1 MRHNTRRV
9 GSTVI
14 ESNSLTLWR
23 ELKYN
28 ATAAGDDIYIS
39 HISLTNFRNYA
50 RLELDLQPGMILFE
64 GENGAGK
71 SNLLEAM
78 YLLAVARSPRAS
90 TEREL
95 VRRSNGEGEFYTQVA
110 ANVERQDDSVNL
122 QINFRSVSA
131 PPAGASTATAPR
143 VMSAQK
149 YFRVNGAP
157 RRASTLIGHLNAVMF
172 SADDLEIV
180 YGAPSVRRRYLNILI
195 SQTDREYLGAIQRYE
210 RVLRQRNHLL
220 RQIRDGSA
228 RINELAFWDDE
239 LVKEGICIVAQRL
252 AAVRLL
258 SEGANPMYARL
269 SGGSE
274 TLAVSYQPNVAL
286 PDGADVSRDSIAEL
300 MGAKLKEQRRQELAR
315 GITVTGPHRDDLAL
329 TLDGMEAAAFASRG
343 QTRTAVL
350 ALKLAEA
357 EYLKR
362 RRGQEPVIL
371 LDDVLSEL
379 DAARR
384 EQVLGHAAQYHQAL
398 ITTADRE
405 AIAPQLRSGTA
416 RFRVCSSKVQLL
428 H

>member
-1 MRHNTRRV
+1 M
-9 GSTVI
+9 I
-14 ESNSLTLWR
+14 ESNSLILWR
-23 ELKYN
+23 ELRDKD
-28 ATAAGDDIYIS
+28 TAAGDDIYIS

-64 GENGAGK
+64 GENGVGK

-95 VRRSNGEGEFYTQVA
+95 IRHTNGEGEFYTQVA

-131 PPAGASTATAPR
+131 PPAVGASAATTSRA
-143 VMSAQK
+143 MSVQK

-172 SADDLEIV
+172 SANDLEIV

-239 LVKEGICIVAQRL
+239 LVKEGICIMAQRH
-252 AAVRLL
+252 ATVRML

-286 PDGADVSRDSIAEL
+286 PDGSDISRESIAEL
-300 MGAKLKEQRRQELAR
+300 ISTKLKEQRRQELAR
-315 GITVTGPHRDDLAL
+315 GITVTGPHRDDLTL

-357 EYLKR
+357 EYMKR

-398 ITTADRE
+398 ITTADRG

-416 RFRVCSSKVQLL
+416 RFGVCSGKVQLL

>member
-1 MRHNTRRV
+1 M
-9 GSTVI
+9 I
-14 ESNSLTLWR
+14 ESNSLILWR
-23 ELKYN
+23 ELRDKD
-28 ATAAGDDIYIS
+28 TAAGDDIYIS

-95 VRRSNGEGEFYTQVA
+95 IRHTNGEGEFYTQVA

-131 PPAGASTATAPR
+131 PPAVGASAATTSRA
-143 VMSAQK
+143 MSVQK

-172 SADDLEIV
+172 SANDLEIV

-239 LVKEGICIVAQRL
+239 LVKEGICIMAQRH
-252 AAVRLL
+252 ATVRML

-286 PDGADVSRDSIAEL
+286 PDGSDISRESIAEL
-300 MGAKLKEQRRQELAR
+300 ISTKLKEQRRQELAR
-315 GITVTGPHRDDLAL
+315 GITVTGPHRDDLTL

-357 EYLKR
+357 EYMKR

-398 ITTADRE
+398 ITTADRG

-416 RFRVCSSKVQLL
+416 RFGVCSGKVQLL